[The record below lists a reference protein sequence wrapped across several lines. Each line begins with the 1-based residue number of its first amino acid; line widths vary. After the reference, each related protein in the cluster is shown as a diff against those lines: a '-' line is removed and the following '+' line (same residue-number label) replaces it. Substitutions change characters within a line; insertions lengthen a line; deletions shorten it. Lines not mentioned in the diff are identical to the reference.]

1 MGAGCGGSDD
11 GVWVCVGVGGGMQ
24 ERESVADLRSLIPCQ

>member
-11 GVWVCVGVGGGMQ
+11 GVWVWGGGMQ

>member
-11 GVWVCVGVGGGMQ
+11 GVWVWGGGGMQ